1 MTCSFYGGDKID
13 TPTYASLILQ
23 LEKKCFLLPK
33 SNFIKFGKHE
43 TELVIL
49 LYTPIGVQSKSISSL
64 IVWITLHSFTVS
76 PKFGVCWGNILH
88 SNWSA
93 ISFLLIVP
101 ILSYHPNWMKWNYR
115 SHIFLKSRFGN
126 FTRGNI
132 CTPIG
137 VQFPDDICQVHMDPT
152 SVPMSTVV
160 KMPVQGDS
168 LDLWERDY
176 STICR
181 LDRCMAFLAEA

>member
-1 MTCSFYGGDKID
+1 M
-13 TPTYASLILQ
+13 
-23 LEKKCFLLPK
+23 
-33 SNFIKFGKHE
+33 
-43 TELVIL
+43 
-49 LYTPIGVQSKSISSL
+49 
-64 IVWITLHSFTVS
+64 
-76 PKFGVCWGNILH
+76 H

-160 KMPVQGDS
+160 KMLVQGDS
-168 LDLWERDY
+168 LDLWERVVFY
-176 STICR
+176 GPNRQYVNWVYTWLFWQRHNIFTSCPVKSTGQLI
-181 LDRCMAFLAEA
+181 FLSYHFLYMQAALILYIILL